1 MTLSRESERLANL
14 IDDLLSLSRLDAE
27 AIPFKP
33 TRVDINDLFAGLVE
47 DRQTLAS
54 NRGLTLSLEADPS
67 IPAIRGDERLITQVL
82 TNLLT
87 NAMNYTQDG
96 GQIILRTGT
105 KSSAEG
111 EWVVAEVVDTGLGI
125 PPEEITMIF
134 RRFFR
139 GHASQV
145 TAAAGTGLGL
155 AICKEIIDRHNG
167 RITVESNGV
176 PGHGSRFT
184 VWLPFPKDV

>member
-1 MTLSRESERLANL
+1 VN
-14 IDDLLSLSRLDAE
+14 
-27 AIPFKP
+27 
-33 TRVDINDLFAGLVE
+33 INDLLAGLVE
-47 DRQTLAS
+47 DRRTLAS
-54 NRGLTLSLEADPS
+54 HRGLKLSLETDSSLPD
-67 IPAIRGDERLITQVL
+67 IRGDERLITQVF

-96 GQIILRTGT
+96 GEIILRTREKAT
-105 KSSAEG
+105 ADG
-111 EWVVAEVVDTGLGI
+111 EWVVAEVKDTGLGI

-176 PGHGSRFT
+176 PGHGSSFT
-184 VWLPFPKDV
+184 VWLPLPEAVRIREKE